1 MLSTMC
7 QAQYNDVLKVKEEAR
22 RLGIDLGKES
32 LVVLERND
40 EISIYETKSRR
51 AFFIIVNDEYRR
63 FVSDAVIAY
72 GETNGFQG
80 TESAW
85 KKNLVGYYSEQLRE
99 LKKRGKVK
107 PVSSRLFRL
116 ETAQHKNVAPLL
128 TTVWGQDYPYNEL
141 CPTSVNQTTHNLT
154 GCVATALSQMMF
166 YHRFP
171 TRGIGRFESGNAS
184 GGYVIDFDNQK
195 IDWSRFRTTYPQT
208 KSKGMDYVPVA
219 ELMSVN
225 AKAVSSHFD
234 FVNTASNYIAARSIL
249 VNHWR
254 YSPACKFLKNH
265 NTVTATSVIRE
276 ELANRRP
283 VLISGGHHA
292 FICDGHKDGYF
303 HLNLGWRGAANG
315 YYKVLLDDELGDAHF
330 SCELIK
336 ELLFDIRPDDIRRD
350 VAKVIDVAVPG
361 TLGNFLSM
369 DEKKHLRKLTLTGSL
384 NGQDVAL
391 LRRMMGAAD
400 AWQEGCVAI
409 SDTERWS
416 GELQELDMENASF
429 VKDSKHP
436 FLRIYATEGRFTWGK
451 KEFSIG
457 FSSTH
462 DFENLL
468 KTPLSH
474 GKGYRFLLHQG
485 KPFVEFYTLSH
496 AVSPFMFHDCQNL
509 RSIKLPK
516 DVKEILGN
524 AFQWCSSL
532 TELSLPSSVKE
543 VESGAFRECYLLT
556 DVKATCMITETR
568 HNLFPFKTTGK
579 YGEREGRFHK
589 GLFEGNNIY
598 TCKGLVIDGK
608 VADGVKYKV
617 VY

>member
-32 LVVLERND
+32 LEVLDRND
-40 EISIYETKSRR
+40 ELSIYETKSRR
-51 AFFIIVNDEYRR
+51 SFFILVNEEYRR
-63 FVSDAVIAY
+63 YVGDAVIAY

-107 PVSSRLFRL
+107 PVSSHLFRL
-116 ETAQHKNVAPLL
+116 ETAQQRNVAPLL

-141 CPTSVNQTTHNLT
+141 CPSSVNLTTHNLT
-154 GCVATALSQMMF
+154 GCVATAMSQMMY
-166 YHRFP
+166 YHKFP
-171 TRGIGRFESGNAS
+171 TSGIGRFESGNAS
-184 GGYVIDFDNQK
+184 GGYVIDFDRHR
-195 IDWSRFRTTYPQT
+195 IDWHRFRTTYPQT
-208 KSKGMDYVPVA
+208 KSKGMDFMPVA
-219 ELMSVN
+219 ELMSIN

-234 FVNTASNYIAARSIL
+234 FINTASNYIAARSIL

-254 YSPACKFLKNH
+254 YSPACKFIKNH
-265 NTVTATSVIRE
+265 NTVATTSIIRE

-283 VLISGGHHA
+283 VLLSGGHHA

-315 YYKVLLDDELGDAHF
+315 YYKVLLDEELGDAHF

-336 ELLFDIRPDDIRRD
+336 ELLFDIRPDEGRRD

-361 TLGNFLSM
+361 TLCNFLSM
-369 DEKKHLRKLTLTGSL
+369 EEKKHLRKLTLTGTL

-391 LRRMMGAAD
+391 LRRMLGASD
-400 AWQEGCVAI
+400 AWLDGCVEI
-409 SDTERWS
+409 RDRERWS
-416 GELQELDMENASF
+416 GELQELDMEHVTI
-429 VKDSKHP
+429 VKDNKHP

-457 FSSTH
+457 FSSTQ
-462 DFENLL
+462 DFENML

-474 GKGYRFLLHQG
+474 GKGYRFRLHQG

-496 AVSPFMFHDCQNL
+496 TISPFMFYDCQNL
-509 RSIKLPK
+509 RALRMPS

-532 TELSLPSSVKE
+532 TELSLPSAVKE

-556 DVKATCMITETR
+556 QVKAASSLTEMR
-568 HNLFPFKTTGK
+568 HNLFPFKTSGK
-579 YGEREGRFHK
+579 YGEREGLLHR
-589 GLFEGNNIY
+589 GMFEGNNIY
-598 TCKGLVIDGK
+598 TCKGLIIGGK
-608 VADGVKYKV
+608 VADDVKYKV